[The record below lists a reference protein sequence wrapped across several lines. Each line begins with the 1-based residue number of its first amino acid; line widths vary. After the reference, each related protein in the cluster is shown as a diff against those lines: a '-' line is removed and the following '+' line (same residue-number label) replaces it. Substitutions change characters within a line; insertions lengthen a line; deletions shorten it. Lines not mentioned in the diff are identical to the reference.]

1 MKAVAESSKRYDI
14 IEAISQIA
22 REKNVSRD
30 LVAETIEAGLLSA
43 AKKRFG
49 SSDHVKVNINSTTGE
64 IKMQAEWNVV
74 DEVINPEFEITL
86 SKAKE
91 IDSSAK
97 INGKVIEELKFEDFG
112 RHAIHSAKQSLI
124 QKVREVERD
133 KVYEDYRMRINE
145 IITGTVQQVLH
156 GDIYIN
162 LGRTEAILLQ
172 KHQIKKERYFQGS
185 TLRALI
191 VDVKKDL
198 KDPQIILSR
207 TDPKFLSRLLELEVP
222 EIYDGIV
229 EIKGVARKPGER
241 AKVSVTSSDPRIDA
255 VGACVGIK
263 GSRIQGIVKELNNER
278 IDIIEFSE
286 DITTYL
292 ARALSPAKVQRVD
305 IDRLNGKLTAVV
317 EDEQLSLAIGKNGIN
332 AELASHLTGLSV
344 DIISNTEYIRR
355 QTEKT
360 REAGLL
366 IDLQGIGDKIVY
378 KLNNY
383 GINTIKDLSNTDVEY
398 LTRVPGIGPKTAER
412 IIAIANDYFENRKK
426 QSSVEDNVTSG
437 EAVDEISLDETNE

>member
-64 IKMQAEWNVV
+64 IKMEAEWNVV
-74 DEVINPEFEITL
+74 DEIINPEFEITL
-86 SKAKE
+86 TKAKE
-91 IDSSAK
+91 IDPAAK

-162 LGRTEAILLQ
+162 LGRTEAILPQ
-172 KHQIKKERYFQGS
+172 KNQIKKERYFQGS

-278 IDIIEFSE
+278 IDIIEYSE
-286 DITTYL
+286 DITAYL

-305 IDRLNGKLTAVV
+305 IDRLNGKLTSVV

-412 IIAIANDYFENRKK
+412 IIAIASEYFENRKK
-426 QSSVEDNVTSG
+426 QSSAEDDVTLD
-437 EAVDEISLDETNE
+437 EAVDEISENETNE